1 MSGVGRSVVFAKV
14 ELSTSSKTYGQEEH
28 WALEQKKGFTSH
40 LSVTIAGAC
49 PELVGGLY
57 MCDLSC

>member
-1 MSGVGRSVVFAKV
+1 MNAVGRSVGFAKV
-14 ELSTSSKTYGQEEH
+14 ELSTSSKTYGQEH

-40 LSVTIAGAC
+40 LSVRIAGAC
-49 PELVGGLY
+49 PELLGGLY